1 MCERIA
7 GIRIEG
13 GYFGELCTLTPFALT
28 SPQGKP
34 RYFSIIYGKN
44 GSGKTSL
51 AQAFYNVATDGNIFT
66 KAELIDHNGTAINDI
81 DKDRIF
87 VFDENYIRNTIGFT
101 DDGLDSVV
109 MLGEQ
114 VELDDKIKALELRID
129 ALEKEIE
136 AETTTFVASYE
147 KATSPLAPE
156 YHKNAIRESLR
167 QNWAVRE
174 GNIKGMRQN
183 APVRD
188 EFISSLFHD
197 DESATLDGIRSEFEK
212 ALLQL
217 KSAQS
222 GERID
227 DKLVKV
233 NENTNIEIEIISLL
247 EEKIDEPTLSDKERL
262 IMQIIKEKPE
272 NEQLVI
278 KAKSVFSESVT
289 KICPFCLQ
297 GVDEDYK
304 KHIVDSISN
313 ILDTDEANQHKD
325 SLSAIKIS
333 PLQID
338 LRRFRVIDN
347 SLCDNIQEQLD
358 EYNECVDFVQEK
370 ISQKLNSIYSPLSY
384 EPFCLYDLQISIN
397 KNIELLA
404 QAQTTYNN
412 NIDSISE
419 LKSNLLT
426 LNKSY
431 AREEVRHLYTQL
443 QNQIAERDSKKL
455 SLSTK
460 TVERERIKQS
470 IESLNAQ
477 KKNIHIA
484 IEIINN
490 YLSYIFFDR
499 NRLQLELNEGKYVVK
514 CRRKH
519 IRLQSLSVG
528 ERNVIALCYFLSVL
542 FQGKSKQDIYTDK
555 CLLVIDDPISSF
567 DFDNKI
573 GMYSFLRYVFDKI
586 YEGNKN
592 SRCLIL
598 THELEATFSLMRI
611 FSDIRVNCKAYELR
625 EKILTPFDDK
635 KYNEYSFML
644 RQIFSYANEVDG
656 YIGYSESIGNI
667 MRRAL
672 EAYGT
677 FTYKKGIEALSN
689 DRDILNTIADTRKQ
703 DYFKNLMYRL
713 VLHGESHLQE
723 RAQGI
728 PDTDFFTYISDAE
741 KIRTAKEILIFLN
754 LLNPLHLREHLKTN
768 PSDDV
773 AEILNQIHA
782 WENEIFSAHE

>member
-13 GYFGELCTLTPFALT
+13 GYFSELCTLTPFALAK
-28 SPQGKP
+28 PQAKP

-66 KAELIDHNGTAINDI
+66 KAELVDHNGTPINDI
-81 DKDRIF
+81 DKNRIF
-87 VFDENYIRNTIGFT
+87 VFDENYIRDTIGFT

-114 VELDDKIKALELRID
+114 VELDDKIKALELRFGV
-129 ALEKEIE
+129 LNKEIE
-136 AETTTFVASYE
+136 ADTATFIASYE

-156 YHKNAIRESLR
+156 YHKNAMRESLR

-174 GNIKGMRQN
+174 GNMKGMRQN

-188 EFISSLFHD
+188 EFISSLFQEDKNAALD
-197 DESATLDGIRSEFEK
+197 DIRSEFEK

-217 KSAQS
+217 KTAQA

-227 DKLVKV
+227 DKLAKI
-233 NENTNIEIEIISLL
+233 NENTSTEEEIISLL
-247 EEKIDEPTLSDKERL
+247 EKKIDEPTLSDKERL

-278 KAKSVFSESVT
+278 KAKSVFSESST

-297 GVDEDYK
+297 SVDADYK
-304 KHIVDSISN
+304 NYIVDSISN
-313 ILDTDEANQHKD
+313 ILDTDEANQHKE
-325 SLSAIKIS
+325 SLSAIKIL

-338 LRRFRVIDN
+338 LRRFKTIDN
-347 SLCDNIQEQLD
+347 SLCGNIQKQID
-358 EYNECVDFVQEK
+358 EYNKRVDFAQEK
-370 ISQKLNSIYSPLSY
+370 ISQKLNSLYSPLPC
-384 EPFCLYDLQISIN
+384 EPFGLHDLQVGIN
-397 KNIELLA
+397 KNIVLLVQA
-404 QAQTTYNN
+404 QAAYNN
-412 NIDSISE
+412 NIDSIAE
-419 LKSNLLT
+419 LKSKLIT
-426 LNKSY
+426 LNRSY
-431 AREEVRHLYTQL
+431 AREEVRHIYTQL
-443 QNQIAERDSKKL
+443 QQQLAERDSKKI

-460 TVERERIKQS
+460 IAEIEQIKQS

-484 IEIINN
+484 VEIIND
-490 YLSYIFFDR
+490 YLAYIFFDR
-499 NRLQLELNEGKYVVK
+499 NRLQLELSNGKYIVK
-514 CRRKH
+514 CRH
-519 IRLQSLSVG
+519 QHVRLQSLSVG

-542 FQGKSKQDIYTDK
+542 FQDKSKQDIYSDK
-555 CLLVIDDPISSF
+555 CLLVLDDPISSF

-573 GMYSFLRYVFDKI
+573 GIYSFLRHIFDKI
-586 YEGNKN
+586 HETNKD

-598 THELEATFSLMRI
+598 THEIEATFSLMRVC
-611 FSDIRVNCKAYELR
+611 SDIQANTKIYELR
-625 EKILTPFDDK
+625 EKALIPFDEG

-644 RQIFSYANEVDG
+644 RKIFSYANGDNESSE
-656 YIGYSESIGNI
+656 YSESIGNT
-667 MRRAL
+667 MRRVL

-677 FTYKKGIEALSN
+677 FTYKKGIEELSY
-689 DRDILNTIADTRKQ
+689 DRDILKTIDDESKR

-713 VLHGESHLQE
+713 VLNGESHLRE

-728 PDTDFFTYISDAE
+728 PDTDFFSYIGDAE
-741 KIRTAKEILIFLN
+741 KTRTAKEILIFLN
-754 LLNPLHLREHLKTN
+754 LLNPLHLREHLKTK

-773 AEILNQIHA
+773 SEILNQIQA
-782 WENEIFSAHE
+782 WENEIFSVH